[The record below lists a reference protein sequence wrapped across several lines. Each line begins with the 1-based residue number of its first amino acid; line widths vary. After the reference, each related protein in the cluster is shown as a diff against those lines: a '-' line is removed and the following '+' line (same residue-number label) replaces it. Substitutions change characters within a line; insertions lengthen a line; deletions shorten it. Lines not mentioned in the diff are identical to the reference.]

1 SHCKTIMYPAPENS
15 EENHR
20 RGFCADG
27 AKQVSK
33 CEAPPPWPQPP
44 GIFSEGKHF
53 HPHAF
58 LKTVKQIYEQVFLR
72 PSGESPALEQE
83 SFVRMLLDWSTTL
96 ESGTVLFKL
105 YEELEIDGS
114 MPDVLLTMHGGVKHL
129 RVEYLQE
136 HWAP

>member
-1 SHCKTIMYPAPENS
+1 MYPAPENS

-27 AKQVSK
+27 TKQVSK

-53 HPHAF
+53 HPRAF
-58 LKTVKQIYEQVFLR
+58 LETVKQIYEQVFLR

-83 SFVRMLLDWSTTL
+83 SFARMLLDQSTTL
-96 ESGTVLFKL
+96 ESGTILFKL

-114 MPDVLLTMHGGVKHL
+114 TPDALLTMHGGLKYL
-129 RVEYLQE
+129 RIEYLQE
-136 HWAP
+136 HWTP